1 MKAITVI
8 KQTNGFASLVPRNVI
23 QIKRL
28 SKNLN
33 LIGHANWI
41 WKVNIKAKTKKK
53 KPNYLVIIIKAKTLK
68 EKDIIWWT

>member
-33 LIGHANWI
+33 LIGHAN
-41 WKVNIKAKTKKK
+41 
-53 KPNYLVIIIKAKTLK
+53 
-68 EKDIIWWT
+68 

>member
-41 WKVNIKAKTKKK
+41 WKVNIKAKTKQKK
-53 KPNYLVIIIKAKTLK
+53 TNYLVIIIKAKTLK